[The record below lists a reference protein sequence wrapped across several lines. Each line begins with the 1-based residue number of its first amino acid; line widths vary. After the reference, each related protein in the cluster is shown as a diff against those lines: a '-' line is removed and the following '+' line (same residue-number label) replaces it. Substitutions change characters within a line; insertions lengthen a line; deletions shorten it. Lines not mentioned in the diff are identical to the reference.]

1 MPSRNN
7 FGLLNWIGNFDKNST
22 QAIKRK
28 PTRPILDLVYH
39 AAKELTVI
47 TLEKLLEHDEEN
59 NTLFVYITEMYNSHS
74 SLLEGIEYSSYDYD
88 NSTGILNIVP
98 VDKLSNYNDPI
109 TLTLNFENVHPIKI
123 VYNLLPPTMST

>member
-7 FGLLNWIGNFDKNST
+7 YGMLNWINKFTFKPKPS
-22 QAIKRK
+22 K
-28 PTRPILDLVYH
+28 PTPTKPILDLVYE

-47 TLEKLLEHDEEN
+47 TLEKLLEFDEEN
-59 NTLFVYITEMYNSHS
+59 NTLSAYITEMYNSHS
-74 SLLEGIEYSSYDYD
+74 SSLEGIDYNSYDYD

-109 TLTLNFENVHPIKI
+109 ILTLYFENVQPIKI
-123 VYNLLPPTMST
+123 VYNLLPPTMSP